1 MYYSTWYI
9 NIVYI
14 CIIVHDVYIYVY
26 NVLRIVLY
34 YIMLYYICIIYGGVQ
49 SMEVPQIIQVI
60 RIRPWLSIETTMATW
75 GFTNFRTSFRPSW
88 VTDGVTHGAYQCGI
102 HLQSVKQCEGSVV
115 NERRQDAA
123 HGFLVAAQVVNCF
136 AGCLARSLV
145 PGSGQ
150 SCYQIPSFANRLAKF
165 HPFLRKS
172 FSVTDDGP
180 DWPDSFW
187 TVPRGWS
194 TCFNQETNRDML

>member
-1 MYYSTWYI
+1 MIYKYSI
-9 NIVYI
+9 YI
-14 CIIVHDVYIYVY
+14 CIIVHDIYICIYVY
-26 NVLRIVLY
+26 NVLYCIILY

-123 HGFLVAAQVVNCF
+123 HGNHSRSKSSF
-136 AGCLARSLV
+136 AGCLARSRV

-150 SCYQIPSFANRLAKF
+150 SCYQIPSFANRLAKSL
-165 HPFLRKS
+165 LRG
-172 FSVTDDGP
+172 FG
-180 DWPDSFW
+180 
-187 TVPRGWS
+187 
-194 TCFNQETNRDML
+194 